1 MHSED
6 QRPNDLIYGL
16 DDRPRPLPAFLA
28 ALQHVLA
35 SFVGIVTPP
44 LVIGSLLGLGEH
56 LPYLISMAL
65 MVSGAGTLIQ
75 ARRPFGIGAGMICLQ
90 GTSFAFLGAVLAAG
104 MLVKQRG
111 GGPEEILAMIF
122 GVCFFGAF
130 VQIVLSRF
138 LGHLRRVITPLVTGI
153 VITLIGVS
161 LIKVGITDLGGG
173 AGATDF
179 GAPANLALGALV
191 LLSIVLLNRSRL
203 PWLRLAAIVI
213 GLALGTLA
221 AWATGLF
228 VPRALPE
235 LPLVSLPQPFRF
247 GFAFDWMAFL
257 PVALIYLI
265 SSIETV
271 GDLTAN
277 CMLSRQPLEGPA
289 YLQRLRGG
297 VLGDGVSCLLAATFS
312 AFPNTTFAQ
321 NNGVIQLTGVAS
333 RHVGIYIGG
342 VLLALGLF
350 PWVGAILQQIPA
362 GARWRHPGDV
372 RQRRRRRHPH
382 SRPDRNGPP
391 QRADHRRLVR
401 RRPRRGRAADPARP
415 DAGGGEDP
423 VRLGDHQ
430 RRHHRHPAQP
440 AAARGARCRSGAS
453 QREGRRPGA
462 LAQAAG
468 LIRAFANFSAPGLC
482 PAAGLGYQ
490 RGDHADGNLRM
501 TLTVPAHDP
510 AARDKPAG
518 RIRQKNEEA
527 ILAAAEEEFARHGFK
542 GTSMNTIAQNVGL
555 PKANLHYYFGNKLGL
570 YTAVLSNILEL
581 WDSTFNTLGVDDDPA
596 EALARYIRA
605 KMEFSRRYPL
615 ASRIFA
621 MEIISGGECLTAH
634 FNQDYRSW
642 FRGRAAVFEA
652 WIAAG
657 RMDPVDPVHLI
668 FLLWG
673 STQHYA
679 DFASQIGLVTGRKRM
694 SRQDFAAAADNLVR
708 IILKGCGLTP
718 PAA

>member
-277 CMLSRQPLEGPA
+277 CMLSRQPWRTGVPA
-289 YLQRLRGG
+289 AVARRGARRRRQLPAGSHLQRLPEHHLRAEQRGDPAHRGG
-297 VLGDGVSCLLAATFS
+297 QPARRDLYRRRV
-312 AFPNTTFAQ
+312 
-321 NNGVIQLTGVAS
+321 
-333 RHVGIYIGG
+333 
-342 VLLALGLF
+342 
-350 PWVGAILQQIPA
+350 A
-362 GARWRHPGDV
+362 GARPVPLG
-372 RQRRRRRHPH
+372 RR
-382 SRPDRNGPP
+382 DPP
-391 QRADHRRLVR
+391 AD
-401 RRPRRGRAADPARP
+401 PRRCS
-415 DAGGGEDP
+415 
-423 VRLGDHQ
+423 V
-430 RRHHRHPAQP
+430 
-440 AAARGARCRSGAS
+440 
-453 QREGRRPGA
+453 
-462 LAQAAG
+462 
-468 LIRAFANFSAPGLC
+468 AP
-482 PAAGLGYQ
+482 P
-490 RGDHADGNLRM
+490 
-501 TLTVPAHDP
+501 
-510 AARDKPAG
+510 
-518 RIRQKNEEA
+518 
-527 ILAAAEEEFARHGFK
+527 
-542 GTSMNTIAQNVGL
+542 
-555 PKANLHYYFGNKLGL
+555 
-570 YTAVLSNILEL
+570 
-581 WDSTFNTLGVDDDPA
+581 W
-596 EALARYIRA
+596 
-605 KMEFSRRYPL
+605 
-615 ASRIFA
+615 
-621 MEIISGGECLTAH
+621 
-634 FNQDYRSW
+634 
-642 FRGRAAVFEA
+642 
-652 WIAAG
+652 
-657 RMDPVDPVHLI
+657 
-668 FLLWG
+668 
-673 STQHYA
+673 
-679 DFASQIGLVTGRKRM
+679 
-694 SRQDFAAAADNLVR
+694 
-708 IILKGCGLTP
+708 
-718 PAA
+718 